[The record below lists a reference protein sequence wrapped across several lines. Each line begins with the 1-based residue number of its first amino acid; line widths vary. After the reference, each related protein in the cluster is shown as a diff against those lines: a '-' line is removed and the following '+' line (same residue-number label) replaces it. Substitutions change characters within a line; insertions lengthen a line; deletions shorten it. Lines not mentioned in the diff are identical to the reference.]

1 MTKGNLWTSF
11 FLNDSNVSE
20 DFFGDR
26 STRPEGEITIKIS
39 VDPNDPET
47 FPKGF
52 VNIDALDTAT
62 DIEIELH
69 KKEDEDQARSDALNK
84 NA

>member
-1 MTKGNLWTSF
+1 MTKKNLWTSF

-20 DFFGDR
+20 DFFGDQ
-26 STRPEGEITIKIS
+26 SVCPEGEITIKIS
-39 VDPNDPET
+39 VDPNNPET

-52 VNIDALDTAT
+52 VNKDALDATT

-69 KKEDEDQARSDALNK
+69 KKEGEDQARSDPFNK